1 MYVFGILLVT
11 LMIGGSKACSCLF
24 EPNLEVRFC
33 SHDYVILAFIIELV
47 EPVSG
52 NIQSLANDNIFTINQ
67 DPKTY
72 KVCIL
77 QVYRPGDDR
86 VKTGIAN
93 ITTPS
98 NSAAC
103 GVDLQ
108 EGKKYILGG
117 SLTDPSDLQIYS
129 CGINFVSSSTQF
141 EAITNNNFQCDEKA
155 PSPVVQTNDDNPVRV
170 TNEDNSIVLNE
181 Q

>member
-1 MYVFGILLVT
+1 MYIFGILLVT
-11 LMIGGSKACSCLF
+11 FMIGGSQACSCFF
-24 EPNLEVRFC
+24 EPNLEDRFC
-33 SHDYVILAFIIELV
+33 SHDYVILAFIIDLV
-47 EPVSG
+47 EPENG
-52 NIQSLANDNIFTINQ
+52 NDQSLANDNIVTINQ

-72 KVCIL
+72 EVYIL
-77 QVYRPGDDR
+77 EVYRPGDDR
-86 VKTGIAN
+86 VKTGITN

-103 GVDLQ
+103 GVNLQ

-129 CGINFVSSSTQF
+129 CGIIFDSSSTEF
-141 EAITNNNFQCDEKA
+141 KAIRNNNFQCDEK
-155 PSPVVQTNDDNPVRV
+155 TDDNPVRV